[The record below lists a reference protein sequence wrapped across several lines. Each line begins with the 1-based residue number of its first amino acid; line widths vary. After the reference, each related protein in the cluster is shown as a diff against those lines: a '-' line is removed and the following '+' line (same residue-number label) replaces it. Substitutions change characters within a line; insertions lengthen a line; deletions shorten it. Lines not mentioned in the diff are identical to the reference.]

1 MLSGCSRFTPIA
13 EWAKRLS
20 GGQQQRSALAQAII
34 HDLSVLFADE
44 PTGKFDLGTRKQ
56 VMGVLKRWLV
66 QGEGKRCLIWVTHH
80 HMSDLDLMGVNDFL
94 FIEEKN
100 AD

>member
-1 MLSGCSRFTPIA
+1 MSHFPSQ
-13 EWAKRLS
+13 LS
-20 GGQQQRSALAQAII
+20 GGQQQRAALAQAII

-44 PTGKFDLGTRKQ
+44 PTGQFDLGTRKQ

-66 QGEGKRCLIWVTHH
+66 QGEDKRCLIWVTHH